1 MLFYAIS
8 FYIGM
13 FSDADYKIRC
23 FCGFV
28 AGTLWMMIAFNVL
41 HDGSHYG
48 LSIRGDV
55 NVWNSR
61 IWCALGILELWN
73 LVLSSNVYGHHS
85 FTGVE
90 HRDPDRLHF
99 YPIARKDKR
108 DQEVIGFFLDDFSM
122 YYFHL

>member
-1 MLFYAIS
+1 MIKVFVLVLFYAIS

-28 AGTLWMMIAFNVL
+28 AGTLWMIAFNVL

-48 LSIRGDV
+48 LSTREDV
-55 NVWNSR
+55 NVWSSR
-61 IWCALGILELWN
+61 TWCALGILGFWN

-90 HRDPDRLHF
+90 HR
-99 YPIARKDKR
+99 
-108 DQEVIGFFLDDFSM
+108 S
-122 YYFHL
+122 